1 MCYRCYFTL
10 VQGTWFHQ
18 IAFSLYSVS
27 SPDASGYKPGVMN
40 LTEPENIMVVT
51 LMYSWHLIGCAVG
64 RFTNEMRSLKP
75 LSFSFFLFDNV
86 FLASLNSFYYNQ
98 TYLFFFAFISFF
110 FVTWYFSHCP
120 HSNSPIST
128 HCTFNHFMLH
138 CNYKLY
144 QFSQIDVLLY
154 VYSMYSPRWNG
165 ILLHVTLPGS

>member
-110 FVTWYFSHCP
+110 LLPDISLIVHTVIVQ
-120 HSNSPIST
+120 SPPTVHLITLCCTVIISFISF
-128 HCTFNHFMLH
+128 H
-138 CNYKLY
+138 K
-144 QFSQIDVLLY
+144 
-154 VYSMYSPRWNG
+154 
-165 ILLHVTLPGS
+165 